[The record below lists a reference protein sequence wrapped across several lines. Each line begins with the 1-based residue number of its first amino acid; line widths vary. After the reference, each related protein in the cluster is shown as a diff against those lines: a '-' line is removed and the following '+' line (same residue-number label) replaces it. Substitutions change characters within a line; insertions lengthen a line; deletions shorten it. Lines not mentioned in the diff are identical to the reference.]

1 MQEKIKQ
8 EKERAGKAVQDKL
21 LKLSGTDGRRS
32 HRRSRS
38 RSRSRDRRRS
48 RSRGRSPDSSSS
60 KRKRK
65 YEDFHPHLRWTK
77 KYDRPLPQVPLRR
90 MRRGWVMEQEDEEML
105 GDGAGG

>member
-1 MQEKIKQ
+1 MQEKIQQ

-21 LKLSGTDGRRS
+21 LKLSGTEGRRG
-32 HRRSRS
+32 HR

-48 RSRGRSPDSSSS
+48 RSGSRSPDSSSS

-77 KYDRPLPQVPLRR
+77 KYDRPLPQVPLGR
-90 MRRGWVMEQEDEEML
+90 MEKGS
-105 GDGAGG
+105 GDGG

>member
-1 MQEKIKQ
+1 MQEKIQQ

-21 LKLSGTDGRRS
+21 LKLSGTEGRRS

-38 RSRSRDRRRS
+38 RSGDRRRS
-48 RSRGRSPDSSSS
+48 MSRGGSPDSSSS

-77 KYDRPLPQVPLRR
+77 KYDRPLPQVGPSR
-90 MRRGWVMEQEDEEML
+90 MERL
-105 GDGAGG
+105 GDGAGGHDD

>member
-38 RSRSRDRRRS
+38 RSRERRRS

-77 KYDRPLPQVPLRR
+77 KYDRPLPQVHLRR
-90 MRRGWVMEQEDEEML
+90 VEERL